1 MSCHVVRIGPGAPR
15 LLGAVPASVGPPCYG
30 RRVAPPALAA
40 PHDAPLEPVVRA
52 DSLRITLG
60 PLRNGRQDPT
70 TQIGPFE
77 LLRAMHTPDGPGTVR
92 VQWGPAGIRGDG
104 WGPGG
109 DWLVERVPSLLG
121 LHDPGHRFAAG
132 HRAILEAQRNVA
144 PFRFAASCSL
154 YHELLPAIL
163 AQRVTTAEAVRQWR
177 SLCLELGDQAPG
189 PFPGLR
195 LPPCPRRLAAMP
207 SWWFHPFGIE
217 RKRAQALIEVARRSD
232 RLWEW
237 SAAPAAVAAAS
248 LLMLRGVGEWTIGV
262 VLGVAFGEPD
272 AVAVGDYHLKN
283 IVVHALTGRPRG
295 TDEEMVELL
304 EPYRGQRGRVVR
316 LLVLGGRG
324 APKFGPRHPILPM
337 HRW

>member
-1 MSCHVVRIGPGAPR
+1 VAPLALAPPQDAPR
-15 LLGAVPASVGPPCYG
+15 D
-30 RRVAPPALAA
+30 RVA
-40 PHDAPLEPVVRA
+40 RA

-60 PLRNGRQDPT
+60 PLRNGRHDPT

-77 LLRAMHTPDGPGTVR
+77 LIRATHTPDGPGTVR
-92 VQWGPAGIRGDG
+92 VQWGPARMTGDGTSADRTSGDGIRSADIRSES

-109 DWLVERVPSLLG
+109 TWLVERIPELLG
-121 LHDPGHRFAAG
+121 LRDPGHRFTAG
-132 HRAILEAQRNVA
+132 DRAVLQAQRNVA

-163 AQRVTTAEAVRQWR
+163 AQRVTTGEAIRQWR
-177 SLCLELGDQAPG
+177 SLCLELGEQAPG

-195 LPPCPRRLAAMP
+195 VPPSPARLASTP
-207 SWWFHPFGIE
+207 SWWFHPLGIE
-217 RKRAQALIEVARRSD
+217 RKRAQALIEAARHAD

-237 SAAPAAVAAAS
+237 SATSSAVAAAS

-295 TDEEMVELL
+295 TDEEMVDLL
-304 EPYRGQRGRVVR
+304 EQYRGQRGRVVR
-316 LLVLGGRG
+316 LLVLDGNR
-324 APKFGPRHPILPM
+324 APKFGPRQRVLPM